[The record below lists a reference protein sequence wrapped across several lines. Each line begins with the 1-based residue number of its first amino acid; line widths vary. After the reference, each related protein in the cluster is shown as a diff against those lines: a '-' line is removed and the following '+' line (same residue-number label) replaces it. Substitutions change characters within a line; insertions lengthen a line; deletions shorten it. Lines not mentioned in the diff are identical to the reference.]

1 MVPLR
6 GMIEDHVQD
15 DFDAGP
21 VQGLDQIPEFV
32 QHCQRVLSGNHTP
45 GGEQRRTPGSNPNS

>member
-6 GMIEDHVQD
+6 GMIEDYIQD
-15 DFDAGP
+15 HFDPGP

-32 QHCQRVLSGNHTP
+32 QHCQWVFP
-45 GGEQRRTPGSNPNS
+45 